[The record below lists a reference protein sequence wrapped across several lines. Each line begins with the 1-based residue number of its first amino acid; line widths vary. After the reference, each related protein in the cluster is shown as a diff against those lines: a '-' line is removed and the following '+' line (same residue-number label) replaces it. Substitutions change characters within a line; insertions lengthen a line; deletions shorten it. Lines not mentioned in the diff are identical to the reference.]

1 MAHRSEVVIDNII
14 IDASLRKF
22 ILFIYPF
29 NKLAGEIIVIFL
41 QISEQDKLSKDVCEL
56 CESKLELTRQ
66 FFEQIY
72 AAHVKL
78 LGLLREDEAEVEEG
92 VSVEEEMVQYMRS
105 FETREVKVS
114 STEMI
119 LSQPMQIVKCEPEL
133 PDLHDEAQEVKEPQ
147 LRDAKH
153 FLDELLDE
161 YEDTECRDD
170 RVEWGERLSAA
181 KRRAL
186 MVPPPLRRCGH
197 CGLEAGTHAENM
209 AHWAAEHPETR
220 VIYRS
225 ASHRVSQVSVLL
237 CQV

>member
-1 MAHRSEVVIDNII
+1 M
-14 IDASLRKF
+14 
-22 ILFIYPF
+22 
-29 NKLAGEIIVIFL
+29 

-78 LGLLREDEAEVEEG
+78 LSLLREDEVEEG
-92 VSVEEEMVQYMRS
+92 ISVEEEMVEYMRS

-133 PDLHDEAQEVKEPQ
+133 PDLHDEAPAEVKEPQ

-161 YEDTECRDD
+161 YEDTDIRDD
-170 RVEWGERLSAA
+170 KLEWGEKLSAA
-181 KRRAL
+181 KRRGL
-186 MVPPPLRRCGH
+186 MVPPPLKRCGQ
-197 CGLEAGTHAENM
+197 CGLEAGTHVENL
-209 AHWAAEHPETR
+209 AHWAKEHPGTS

-225 ASHRVSQVSVLL
+225 ALYLVILKISVIMTGVTGLAVITRAPWWL
-237 CQV
+237 RSRDTGGST

>member
-1 MAHRSEVVIDNII
+1 M
-14 IDASLRKF
+14 
-22 ILFIYPF
+22 
-29 NKLAGEIIVIFL
+29 

-78 LGLLREDEAEVEEG
+78 LSLLREDEVEEG
-92 VSVEEEMVQYMRS
+92 VSVEEEMVEYMRS

-133 PDLHDEAQEVKEPQ
+133 PDLHDEAPAEVMEPQ

-161 YEDTECRDD
+161 YEDTDIRDD
-170 RVEWGERLSAA
+170 KLEWGERMSAA
-181 KRRAL
+181 KRRGL
-186 MVPPPLRRCGH
+186 MVPPPLKRCGQ
-197 CGLEAGTHAENM
+197 CGLEAGTHAENL
-209 AHWAAEHPETR
+209 AHWAKEHPEIS

-225 ASHRVSQVSVLL
+225 ALYLVILKISVIMTGVTGLA
-237 CQV
+237 VITRAPW